1 MSGAKHKV
9 WVSLLSA
16 KPMAQFDVY
25 PHPIEELRDSH
36 PYVVQIQSGFLK
48 RPIAIITIP
57 LARLLAGSD
66 AVAVL
71 NPRFEIAGNTV
82 VLETLVTGSFEP
94 GELRRPV
101 ANLRGDADAIW
112 SALDYALHGY

>member
-1 MSGAKHKV
+1 MSGEKPKA

-25 PHPIEELRDSH
+25 PHPIEEMRHSH

-57 LARLLAGSD
+57 LARLLPGSA

-71 NPRFEIAGNTV
+71 NPRFEIAGGVV
-82 VLETLVTGSFEP
+82 VLETLATGSFEP

-101 ANLRGDADAIW
+101 ANLRSDADAIW